1 MDTAPKTTDA
11 GKNAGGASTHGS
23 PGFQRVLR
31 QNDLGFAVALAMVL
45 ATLLIPLPTF
55 LLDLLLSVS
64 IAVAIMTIV
73 IVLSAREAIE
83 LSTFP
88 SLLLFVTLFRLSIN
102 VASTRLILLNG
113 DAGQII
119 QTFGHFVLGGGQ
131 VMQTL
136 VIGLVVFLILA
147 IIQFVV
153 ITKGAERISEVAA
166 RFNLDALPGK
176 QMSIDA
182 DLNAGLIGEEEA
194 RARRSKVVRESEFYG
209 AMDGASK
216 FIRGDAIASL
226 IIVVVNLVGG
236 IIIGLSRGMTLMQS
250 IQTYSILAV
259 GDGLVTQIP
268 AVIIS
273 TASGFLI
280 SKTSTQTNLSQDLVR
295 QLLARSRPIGIAAF
309 LLAAMVFVP
318 GFPKIPFA
326 LLAIGAGLLSRAL
339 ARYETEA
346 RKQSEPAKPAA
357 EAEAAPVEELLEVDR
372 IALLVGP
379 RLIRTVD
386 PRRKDSLFHRIS
398 PLRKRFVQDYGVI
411 LPLVRLRDS
420 VTLGPNAYE
429 IRLHNHVVASG
440 SLEPDKCLAMDP
452 GTVTKPLRGQVT
464 KEPVFNLPALWI
476 APEQK
481 EAAELAGYTVV
492 DPESVLITH
501 LAETLRRHAH
511 ELLSRDDVQKLIDR
525 LREKQPALLTGV
537 VPEIVSV
544 GLLQRVLQN
553 LLKDGIP
560 VRNLPQIIEVLGDHA
575 SRTKDPATLTE
586 LVRKILSRTITEQ
599 HTDMAGRIVAIVL
612 EPALEYELRSALHR
626 EADTEALALVPD
638 RALELGRRIG
648 AALTAAMNDG
658 QDKTV
663 LLCDYRLRPHLA
675 ALLSRQLP
683 QLPIVAYDEI
693 AVGTP
698 IQPVATVSLAPVR
711 QDAPAMAARPAPR
724 APAPAAAAPA

>member
-1 MDTAPKTTDA
+1 MDTRPKTTDVV
-11 GKNAGGASTHGS
+11 GNAGGASTLGS
-23 PGFQRVLR
+23 PRFQSLLK
-31 QNDLGFAVALAMVL
+31 QNDLGFAIALAMVL
-45 ATLLIPLPTF
+45 AMLLIPLPTF
-55 LLDLLLSVS
+55 LLDLMLSAS
-64 IAVAIMTIV
+64 IAVAILTIV

-88 SLLLFVTLFRLSIN
+88 SLLLFVTLFRLSLN

-153 ITKGAERISEVAA
+153 ITKGATRISEVAA
-166 RFNLDALPGK
+166 RFTLDGMPGK
-176 QMSIDA
+176 QLSIDA

-268 AVIIS
+268 ALIIS

-295 QLLARSRPIGIAAF
+295 QMLARSRPIGIAAF

-326 LLAIGAGLLSRAL
+326 VLAIGAGLLSRTL
-339 ARYETEA
+339 GRYEAEA
-346 RKQSEPAKPAA
+346 RKQAEPAKPSA
-357 EAEAAPVEELLEVDR
+357 EAEPAPVEEFLEVDR

-379 RLIRTVD
+379 RLIRTID
-386 PRRKDSLFHRIS
+386 PRRKDSLFHRIA

-429 IRLHNHVVASG
+429 IRIHNHVVASG
-440 SLEPDKCLAMDP
+440 ALEPDKFLAMDP
-452 GTVTKPLRGQVT
+452 GTVTKPLRGQST

-476 APEQK
+476 EPSQK
-481 EAAELAGYTVV
+481 EAAELASYTVV

-501 LAETLRRHAH
+501 LSETLRQHAH
-511 ELLSRDDVQKLIDR
+511 ELLSRDDVQKLADR
-525 LREKQPALLTGV
+525 LRERQPALLTGV
-537 VPEIVSV
+537 VPEIISI

-553 LLKDGIP
+553 LLRDGIP
-560 VRNLPQIIEVLGDHA
+560 VRNLPQIIESLGDHA
-575 SRTKDPATLTE
+575 TRTKDPVLLTE
-586 LVRKILSRTITEQ
+586 FVRKILARTITEQ

-626 EADTEALALVPD
+626 EGDAEALALAPD
-638 RALELGRRIG
+638 RALDLGRRIG
-648 AALTAAMNDG
+648 AALNDG
-658 QDKTV
+658 QDKTILV
-663 LLCDYRLRPHLA
+663 CDFRLRPHLA

-693 AVGTP
+693 AIGTQIHP
-698 IQPVATVSLAPVR
+698 IATVSLAPPR
-711 QDAPAMAARPAPR
+711 QDATAMARQAPR
-724 APAPAAAAPA
+724 GVPAPAAPVAG